1 MKFLS
6 VVNWDLVL
14 HNAPFLSSFMRY
26 RNGLII
32 GADFGYHYFCLVVNS
47 RGNVGEFFTY

>member
-14 HNAPFLSSFMRY
+14 HSVTFPSSFMRCC
-26 RNGLII
+26 NGLIR
-32 GADFGYHYFCLVVNS
+32 GADFGYHYFCLLVNK
-47 RGNVGEFFTY
+47 RCNVGEILT